1 MAKSATKKAKKP
13 ASSPAEPTPPVEKQP
28 QSKQAAAK
36 QAGMF
41 LFTDD
46 KWSLNYFSDGDLHC
60 EERELFG

>member
-1 MAKSATKKAKKP
+1 MAKRAAKKTNNALSNSSQP
-13 ASSPAEPTPPVEKQP
+13 APPVAKQP

-41 LFTDD
+41 LYTDD
-46 KWSLNYFSDGDLHC
+46 KWSLAYFSDGDLHC